1 GCAHAAS
8 PAPQATSIETSSFM
22 TQTPHRG
29 GTGRRRVLR
38 LRRGR
43 GTQLLNGEHALPRPL
58 NDRLGGPT
66 FAAATGNER
75 WRDPVGTIRRVRGG
89 EEERR
94 RARATPVAGQPPVDA
109 GRSSPTAAARRAV
122 WTPKSSRQWA
132 YRAGRSSCASA
143 STRLTSSTWPS
154 NRTPLMKKV
163 GVPFTALA
171 ARPLKSSPFRET

>member
-1 GCAHAAS
+1 S

-89 EEERR
+89 EEESESYAGCGTTSGGCRKVFTDSGRAPRR
-94 RARATPVAGQPPVDA
+94 LDTQIV
-109 GRSSPTAAARRAV
+109 T
-122 WTPKSSRQWA
+122 TWA

-143 STRLTSSTWPS
+143 STRLTSSIWP
-154 NRTPLMKKV
+154 
-163 GVPFTALA
+163 
-171 ARPLKSSPFRET
+171 

>member
-1 GCAHAAS
+1 
-8 PAPQATSIETSSFM
+8 TSSFM

-89 EEERR
+89 EEESESY
-94 RARATPVAGQPPVDA
+94 AGCGTPPVDA

-122 WTPKSSRQWA
+122 WTPNASRQWA

-143 STRLTSSTWPS
+143 STRLTSPTWPS

-163 GVPFTALA
+163 GVPFTPLA
-171 ARPLKSSPFRET
+171 TPPLKSSRI

>member
-1 GCAHAAS
+1 MQLRGSPATRPSSSCARFASARSALDCSRVSAGCAHAAS

-89 EEERR
+89 EEESESY
-94 RARATPVAGQPPVDA
+94 AGC
-109 GRSSPTAAARRAV
+109 GT
-122 WTPKSSRQWA
+122 
-132 YRAGRSSCASA
+132 
-143 STRLTSSTWPS
+143 TSGGC
-154 NRTPLMKKV
+154 RKV
-163 GVPFTALA
+163 
-171 ARPLKSSPFRET
+171 